1 MQNIRGQRRSRLA
14 GLFGSTAAAVAVLG
28 GVPAYAQ
35 DRPATA
41 SATSAAAGEGQDAAI
56 VVTARRREESLLAVP
71 IAISVVGGAQLDQ
84 DRITRAED
92 IQFLVPGLS
101 VVSFLGG
108 ANPSLRGVGTGQ
120 NVSGT
125 DESVGVYLDE
135 IYQGVGSSAFSRV
148 FDVSRVEVLKGPQ
161 GTLYGRNVTAGALS
175 VVTNAPVLGK
185 LTGNADLSYGTY
197 ETVRA
202 NGAINVPVGEKAAL
216 RLSGTFGNSR
226 GFVKNVDTGQYLNGD
241 DFYGLRAR
249 LLVEPSSDLTID
261 AGIQYMKDNTPF
273 VWEAMD
279 NSPFFLGYGKV
290 ITPKGF
296 FYSNDETINANVRIT
311 ARLSDTLSL
320 RSITGYFRQKGQ
332 TGQGGPPETRDPLND
347 GFVQVDMTNYKQFS
361 QEMQLQWQSGGNN
374 AVLGAY
380 YLDAKSRSQ
389 RPTSANIFG
398 IPVYQNGIYRDT
410 NKAVAVFGETQIGL
424 TDRLSVIAGLRY
436 NHEKRGLAGQAGD
449 PPGLIDPVAPYFG
462 ERNFSA
468 VSGRFGLTYK
478 ASADTFLFATVSKG
492 FKSGGLQSLSD
503 GTVGSFE
510 PETLWSYEVGAKQA
524 LPKGGSLEL
533 SLFNY
538 NYNALQVLQVINI
551 ADFQVV
557 NAAKARIRGADL
569 NVRLRAGNN
578 FGFNF
583 AATYLDAKYRNFN
596 FRGLGG
602 ADVNLKG
609 FRLARAP
616 ELSLTTQLVYDRW
629 AVGSRWEGS
638 ARAELNYRTSQ
649 LTTVGAPAD
658 MLQGQLAAQALANF
672 VLDFTP
678 VDKKGFGLFIN
689 ARNLFDKR
697 YYEYRGDGG
706 LLGGTIARGR
716 TFEVGIRAS
725 F

>member
-1 MQNIRGQRRSRLA
+1 
-14 GLFGSTAAAVAVLG
+14 
-28 GVPAYAQ
+28 
-35 DRPATA
+35 
-41 SATSAAAGEGQDAAI
+41 
-56 VVTARRREESLLAVP
+56 
-71 IAISVVGGAQLDQ
+71 
-84 DRITRAED
+84 
-92 IQFLVPGLS
+92 
-101 VVSFLGG
+101 
-108 ANPSLRGVGTGQ
+108 
-120 NVSGT
+120 
-125 DESVGVYLDE
+125 
-135 IYQGVGSSAFSRV
+135 
-148 FDVSRVEVLKGPQ
+148 
-161 GTLYGRNVTAGALS
+161 
-175 VVTNAPVLGK
+175 
-185 LTGNADLSYGTY
+185 
-197 ETVRA
+197 
-202 NGAINVPVGEKAAL
+202 
-216 RLSGTFGNSR
+216 
-226 GFVKNVDTGQYLNGD
+226 
-241 DFYGLRAR
+241 
-249 LLVEPSSDLTID
+249 VEPSSDLTID
-261 AGIQYMKDNTPF
+261 AGIQYMKDDTPF

-296 FYSNDETINANVRIT
+296 FYSNDETVNANVRIT

-320 RSITGYFRQKGQ
+320 RSITGYFRQNGK
-332 TGQGGPPETRDPLND
+332 TGQGGPPETRDPLNA
-347 GFVQVDMTNYKQFS
+347 GFVQVDKTNYKQFS

-380 YLDAKSRSQ
+380 YLDAKNNNQ

-410 NKAVAVFGETQIGL
+410 NRAVAVFGEAQIGL

-436 NHEKRGLAGQAGD
+436 NHEKRSLAGRAGD

-462 ERNFSA
+462 ERSFSA

-478 ASADTFLFATVSKG
+478 VDEGTFLYGTVSKG

-510 PETLWSYEVGAKQA
+510 PETLWAFEMGAKHA

-533 SLFNY
+533 SLFQY
-538 NYNALQVLQVINI
+538 NYNDLQVLQVINI
-551 ADFQVV
+551 TDFQVV
-557 NAAKARIRGADL
+557 NAAKARVRGAEL
-569 NVRLRAGNN
+569 NARLRAGQN

-583 AATYLDAKYRNFN
+583 AGTYLDAKYRNFV

-602 ADVNLKG
+602 AEVNLKG

-616 ELSLTTQLVYDRW
+616 EVSLTTQLVYDRW

-649 LTTVGAPAD
+649 LTTVGAPVD
-658 MLQGQLAAQALANF
+658 MLQGQLAAQALVNF

-678 VDKKGFGLFIN
+678 VDKKGFGVFLN

-716 TFEVGIRAS
+716 TFEVGVRAN